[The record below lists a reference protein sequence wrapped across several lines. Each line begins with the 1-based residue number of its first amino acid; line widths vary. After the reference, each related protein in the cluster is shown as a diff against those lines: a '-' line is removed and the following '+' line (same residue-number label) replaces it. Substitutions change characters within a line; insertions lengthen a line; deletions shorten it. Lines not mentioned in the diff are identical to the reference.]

1 MQEHPINNLM
11 EKAMENI
18 KKLVEVNTI
27 VGEAIETKDGT
38 VIIPVTK
45 VSCGFG
51 AGGSE
56 YTPKNQP
63 AGEELPFGGG
73 SGGGVSIQPVGF
85 LVVHDNNIRFQM
97 VNDNALWDRLIS
109 QIPEFILDFKQSFSK
124 NASENESLYTD
135 DCF

>member
-1 MQEHPINNLM
+1 M
-11 EKAMENI
+11 
-18 KKLVEVNTI
+18 
-27 VGEAIETKDGT
+27 
-38 VIIPVTK
+38 
-45 VSCGFG
+45 
-51 AGGSE
+51 
-56 YTPKNQP
+56 
-63 AGEELPFGGG
+63 GEELPFGGG